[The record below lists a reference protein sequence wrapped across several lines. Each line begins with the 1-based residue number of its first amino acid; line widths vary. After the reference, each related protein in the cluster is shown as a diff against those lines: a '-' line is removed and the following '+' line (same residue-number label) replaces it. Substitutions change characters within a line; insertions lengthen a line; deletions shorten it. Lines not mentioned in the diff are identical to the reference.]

1 MKKIKKETIS
11 GVLYICI
18 LTYMKG
24 IPVTAVK
31 GKFTC
36 RVYKNGPV
44 NTVYWISSRYIFHK
58 RLKE

>member
-44 NTVYWISSRYIFHK
+44 NTVY
-58 RLKE
+58 